1 MPAERSLW
9 PGLGF
14 GHISGSVDGRHFVVD
29 DFANGRVYVGRIATG
44 RLLPLCDTGSS
55 CGSPQYTH
63 PHAYMTPG
71 NRHVVFN
78 SDRTG
83 LGQVWAAE
91 VPPGFLE
98 ALDDPLG

>member
-1 MPAERSLW
+1 MWR
-9 PGLGF
+9 GLGF
-14 GHISGSVDGRHFVVD
+14 GHISASVDGRYFVVD
-29 DFANGRVYVGRIATG
+29 DFANGRVYVGSIATG

-63 PHAYMTPG
+63 PHPYMTPG